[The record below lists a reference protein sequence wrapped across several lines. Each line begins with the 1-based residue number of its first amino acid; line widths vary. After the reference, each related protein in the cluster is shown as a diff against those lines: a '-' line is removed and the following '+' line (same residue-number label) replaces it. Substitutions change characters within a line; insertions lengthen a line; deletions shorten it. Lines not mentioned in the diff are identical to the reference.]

1 MRDFLLFMHN
11 LKKISYFVRYIFG
24 FLVLI
29 LMLLALTLAWVED
42 LTLGDAIYFTFIT
55 GLTVGYGDITPVTR
69 LGKIVSVAMAFVGVV
84 TTGIYVAVASK
95 AVQASIHGIRLSR
108 GEFLPGQPDRE

>member
-1 MRDFLLFMHN
+1 MRDFLLFIHN
-11 LKKISYFVRYIFG
+11 LKEISYFVRYIFG

-29 LMLLALTLAWVED
+29 LMLLAVTLAWVED
-42 LTLGDAIYFTFIT
+42 LSLGNAIYFTFIT

-95 AVQASIHGIRLSR
+95 AVQASIHGERLR
-108 GEFLPGQPDRE
+108 RNEFRPGQLERG